1 MEKTLVINSGSSTLK
16 FKLYLMPEEK
26 EIAKGLLERIGFDG
40 SAIKIVYGDGKQ
52 YTEELPLA
60 NHAVAIK
67 EMLRLL
73 KELKIVDDFEEIT
86 GVGHRVVAGGEYFDQ
101 SVVIDDDVIQKIDEL
116 ADFAPLHNPNNLI
129 GIQEFKKLLPDA
141 TAVAVFDTAFHQTLP
156 EENYMYSIPYE
167 WYEKYGV
174 RRYGAHGT
182 SHQFVA
188 EKAAEYLGKPL
199 KDLKMITCHLGAGSS
214 MCAIKD
220 GKSFDTSMGF
230 TPLTGITMGTR
241 SGDVDFSLV
250 AYVMKKMQ
258 TTDVDAILDTLN
270 KKSGLLGVSG
280 RSLDM
285 RDLQAAEKDG
295 DQRASLAIRL
305 FVKNIVR
312 YIGQYYVEMG
322 GLDAIVFTAGIGEN
336 EGAIRKRVID
346 RLSFMGVAMDDA
358 KNDANVDGVV
368 STADSKIAVLRV
380 PTDEELMIARDVERL
395 KNN

>member
-73 KELKIVDDFEEIT
+73 KELKIVDNFEEIT

-101 SVVIDDDVIQKIDEL
+101 SVVIDDDVIQKIAEL

-141 TAVAVFDTAFHQTLP
+141 TAVAVFDTAFHQTLS
-156 EENYMYSIPYE
+156 EENYMYSTPYE

-258 TTDVDAILDTLN
+258 TTDIDAILDMLN

-305 FVKNIVR
+305 FIKNIVR
-312 YIGQYYVEMG
+312 YVGQYYAEMG

-336 EGAIRKRVID
+336 ESAIRKRIID

-368 STADSKIAVLRV
+368 STTDSKIAVLRV

-395 KNN
+395 KK

>member
-52 YTEELPLA
+52 YTEKLPLA
-60 NHAVAIK
+60 NHTVAIK

-156 EENYMYSIPYE
+156 EENYMYSTPYE

-368 STADSKIAVLRV
+368 STANSKIAVLRV
-380 PTDEELMIARDVERL
+380 PTNEELMIARDVERL
-395 KNN
+395 KK

>member
-52 YTEELPLA
+52 YTEKLPLA
-60 NHAVAIK
+60 NHTVAIK

-156 EENYMYSIPYE
+156 EENYMYSTPYE

-188 EKAAEYLGKPL
+188 EKAAEYLGKSL

-368 STADSKIAVLRV
+368 STANSKSAVLRV
-380 PTDEELMIARDVERL
+380 PTNEELMIARDVERL
-395 KNN
+395 KK

>member
-285 RDLQAAEKDG
+285 RDLQAAEKGG

-336 EGAIRKRVID
+336 EGAIRKQVID

-368 STADSKIAVLRV
+368 STANSKIAVLRV

>member
-1 MEKTLVINSGSSTLK
+1 
-16 FKLYLMPEEK
+16 
-26 EIAKGLLERIGFDG
+26 
-40 SAIKIVYGDGKQ
+40 
-52 YTEELPLA
+52 
-60 NHAVAIK
+60 
-67 EMLRLL
+67 
-73 KELKIVDDFEEIT
+73 
-86 GVGHRVVAGGEYFDQ
+86 
-101 SVVIDDDVIQKIDEL
+101 
-116 ADFAPLHNPNNLI
+116 
-129 GIQEFKKLLPDA
+129 
-141 TAVAVFDTAFHQTLP
+141 
-156 EENYMYSIPYE
+156 
-167 WYEKYGV
+167 
-174 RRYGAHGT
+174 

-295 DQRASLAIRL
+295 DQRASL
-305 FVKNIVR
+305 
-312 YIGQYYVEMG
+312 
-322 GLDAIVFTAGIGEN
+322 
-336 EGAIRKRVID
+336 
-346 RLSFMGVAMDDA
+346 
-358 KNDANVDGVV
+358 
-368 STADSKIAVLRV
+368 
-380 PTDEELMIARDVERL
+380 
-395 KNN
+395 

>member
-52 YTEELPLA
+52 YTEKLPLA
-60 NHAVAIK
+60 NHTVAIK

-156 EENYMYSIPYE
+156 EENYMYSTPYE
-167 WYEKYGV
+167 WYEKYGI

-188 EKAAEYLGKPL
+188 EKAAEYLGKSL

-368 STADSKIAVLRV
+368 STANSKSAVLRV
-380 PTDEELMIARDVERL
+380 PTNEELMIARDVERL
-395 KNN
+395 KK

>member
-40 SAIKIVYGDGKQ
+40 SAIKIGYGDGKQ

-73 KELKIVDDFEEIT
+73 KELKIVDNFEEIT

-101 SVVIDDDVIQKIDEL
+101 SVVIDDDVIQKIAEL

-129 GIQEFKKLLPDA
+129 GIQEFKKLLPNA

-156 EENYMYSIPYE
+156 EENYMYSTPYE

-258 TTDVDAILDTLN
+258 TTDIDAILDMLN

-305 FVKNIVR
+305 FIKNIVR
-312 YIGQYYVEMG
+312 YVGQYYAEMG

-336 EGAIRKRVID
+336 ESAIRKRIID

-368 STADSKIAVLRV
+368 STTDSKITVLRV
-380 PTDEELMIARDVERL
+380 PTDEELMIARYVERL
-395 KNN
+395 KK

>member
-156 EENYMYSIPYE
+156 EENYMYSTPYE

-280 RSLDM
+280 WSLDM

-346 RLSFMGVAMDDA
+346 RLSFMRVAMDDA

-368 STADSKIAVLRV
+368 STVDSKIAVLRV
-380 PTDEELMIARDVERL
+380 PTNEELMIARDVERL
-395 KNN
+395 KK

>member
-40 SAIKIVYGDGKQ
+40 SAIKIVYNDGKK

-73 KELKIVDDFEEIT
+73 KELKIVDNFEEIT

-156 EENYMYSIPYE
+156 EENYMYSTPYE

-285 RDLQAAEKDG
+285 RDLQAAEKNG

-305 FVKNIVR
+305 FIKNIVR
-312 YIGQYYVEMG
+312 YVGQYYAEMG

-336 EGAIRKRVID
+336 ESAIRKRIID
-346 RLSFMGVAMDDA
+346 RLSFMGIAMDDA

-368 STADSKIAVLRV
+368 STTDSKIAVLRV
-380 PTDEELMIARDVERL
+380 PTNEELMIARDVERL
-395 KNN
+395 KNK

>member
-52 YTEELPLA
+52 YTEKLPLA

-156 EENYMYSIPYE
+156 EENYMYSTPYE

-188 EKAAEYLGKPL
+188 EKAAEYLGKSL

-368 STADSKIAVLRV
+368 STANSKIAVLRV
-380 PTDEELMIARDVERL
+380 PTNEELMIARDVERL
-395 KNN
+395 KK

>member
-52 YTEELPLA
+52 YTEKLPLA
-60 NHAVAIK
+60 NHTVAIK

-156 EENYMYSIPYE
+156 EENYMYSTPYE

-214 MCAIKD
+214 MCDIKD

-368 STADSKIAVLRV
+368 STVDSKIAVLRV

-395 KNN
+395 KK

>member
-16 FKLYLMPEEK
+16 FKLYEMPEEK
-26 EIAKGLLERIGFDG
+26 EIAKGVLERIGFDG
-40 SAIKIVYGDGKQ
+40 SKIIIKYGDGQ
-52 YTEELPLA
+52 VYTEEKPLPD
-60 NHAVAIK
+60 HGTAIQ
-67 EMLRLL
+67 EMLKLL
-73 KELKIVDDFEEIT
+73 KELVIVKDFEEIT
-86 GVGHRVVAGGEYFDQ
+86 GVGHRVVAGGEYFDR

-129 GIQEFKKLLPDA
+129 GITEFKKLLPNA
-141 TAVAVFDTAFHQTLP
+141 LSVAVFDTAFHQTLT
-156 EENYMYSIPYE
+156 EENYMYSTPYE

-182 SHQFVA
+182 SHQYVA
-188 EKAAEYLGKPL
+188 ERATEYLGKPL
-199 KDLKMITCHLGAGSS
+199 EDLKLITCHLGAGSS

-250 AYVMKKMQ
+250 AYVMKKMG
-258 TTDVDAILDTLN
+258 TTDVDAVLDTLN

-295 DQRASLAIRL
+295 DKRSALAIKL

-312 YIGQYYVEMG
+312 YVGQYYAEMG
-322 GLDAIVFTAGIGEN
+322 GLDGIVFTAGIGEN
-336 EGAIRKRVID
+336 ESAIRKRIID
-346 RLSFMGVAMDDA
+346 RLSFMGMEIDDQR
-358 KNDANVDGVV
+358 NDANADGLI
-368 STADSKIAVLRV
+368 STDDSKIKVLRI
-380 PTDEELMIARDVERL
+380 PTDEELMIARDVEKL
-395 KNN
+395 K

>member
-1 MEKTLVINSGSSTLK
+1 
-16 FKLYLMPEEK
+16 MPEEK

-52 YTEELPLA
+52 YTEKLPLA
-60 NHAVAIK
+60 NHTVAIK

-156 EENYMYSIPYE
+156 EENYMYSTPYE

-188 EKAAEYLGKPL
+188 EKAAEYLGKSL

-368 STADSKIAVLRV
+368 STANSKIAVLRV
-380 PTDEELMIARDVERL
+380 PTNEELMIARDVERL
-395 KNN
+395 KK

>member
-156 EENYMYSIPYE
+156 EENYMYSTPYE

-305 FVKNIVR
+305 FIKNIVR
-312 YIGQYYVEMG
+312 YVGQYYAEMG

-336 EGAIRKRVID
+336 ESAIRKRIID

-368 STADSKIAVLRV
+368 STTDSKITVLRV

-395 KNN
+395 KK

>member
-40 SAIKIVYGDGKQ
+40 SAIKVVYDGDKQ
-52 YTEELPLA
+52 YTEKLPLA
-60 NHAVAIK
+60 DHAVAIK

-73 KELKIVDDFEEIT
+73 KELKIVDDFKEIT
-86 GVGHRVVAGGEYFDQ
+86 GVGHRVVAGGEYFNQ
-101 SVVIDDDVIQKIDEL
+101 SVVIDDDVIRKIDEL
-116 ADFAPLHNPNNLI
+116 ADFAPLHNPNNLV

-156 EENYMYSIPYE
+156 EENYMYSTPYE

-188 EKAAEYLGKPL
+188 EKAAEYLDKPL
-199 KDLKMITCHLGAGSS
+199 KEIKMITCHLGAGSS

-258 TTDVDAILDTLN
+258 TTDIDSILDILN
-270 KKSGLLGVSG
+270 KKSGLIGISG

-295 DQRASLAIRL
+295 DQRSSLAIQL

-336 EGAIRKRVID
+336 EGAIRKRIID
-346 RLSFMGVAMDDA
+346 RLSFMGITMDDD
-358 KNDANVDGVV
+358 KNNVNADGVI

-395 KNN
+395 KK

>member
-40 SAIKIVYGDGKQ
+40 SAIKIVYNDGKK

-73 KELKIVDDFEEIT
+73 KELKIVDNFEEIT

-156 EENYMYSIPYE
+156 EENYMYSTPYE

-305 FVKNIVR
+305 FIKNIVR
-312 YIGQYYVEMG
+312 YVGQYYAEMG

-336 EGAIRKRVID
+336 ESAIRKRIID

-368 STADSKIAVLRV
+368 STTDSKIAVLRV
-380 PTDEELMIARDVERL
+380 PTNEELMIARDVERL
-395 KNN
+395 KNK

>member
-16 FKLYLMPEEK
+16 FKLYLMPGEK

-73 KELKIVDDFEEIT
+73 KELKIVNDFEEIT

-156 EENYMYSIPYE
+156 EENYMYSTPYE

-305 FVKNIVR
+305 FIKNIVR
-312 YIGQYYVEMG
+312 YVGQYYAEMG

-336 EGAIRKRVID
+336 ESAIRKRIID

-395 KNN
+395 KK

>member
-52 YTEELPLA
+52 YTEKLPLA
-60 NHAVAIK
+60 NHVVAIK

-156 EENYMYSIPYE
+156 EENYMYSTPYE

-188 EKAAEYLGKPL
+188 EKASGYLGKPL

-395 KNN
+395 KK

>member
-1 MEKTLVINSGSSTLK
+1 MT
-16 FKLYLMPEEK
+16 EEK

-40 SAIKIVYGDGKQ
+40 SAIKIVYSDGKQ

-101 SVVIDDDVIQKIDEL
+101 SVVIDDNVIQKIDEL

-156 EENYMYSIPYE
+156 EENYMYSTPYE

>member
-16 FKLYLMPEEK
+16 FKLYLMPEKK

-40 SAIKIVYGDGKQ
+40 SAIKIVYNDGKK

-73 KELKIVDDFEEIT
+73 KELKIVDNFEEIT

-156 EENYMYSIPYE
+156 EENYMYSTPYE

-305 FVKNIVR
+305 FIKNIVR
-312 YIGQYYVEMG
+312 YVGQYYAEMG

-336 EGAIRKRVID
+336 ESAIRKRIID

-368 STADSKIAVLRV
+368 STTDSKIAVLRV

-395 KNN
+395 KNK

>member
-40 SAIKIVYGDGKQ
+40 SAIKIVYNDGKK

-73 KELKIVDDFEEIT
+73 KKLKIVDNFEEIT

-156 EENYMYSIPYE
+156 EENYMYSTPYE

-295 DQRASLAIRL
+295 DRRASLAIRL
-305 FVKNIVR
+305 FIKNIVR
-312 YIGQYYVEMG
+312 YVGQYYAEMG

-336 EGAIRKRVID
+336 ESAIRKRIID

-368 STADSKIAVLRV
+368 STTDSKIAVLRV

-395 KNN
+395 KNK

>member
-26 EIAKGLLERIGFDG
+26 EIAKGLLERVGFDG

-156 EENYMYSIPYE
+156 EENYMYSTPYE

-258 TTDVDAILDTLN
+258 TTDLDAILDTLN

-368 STADSKIAVLRV
+368 STVDSKIAVLRV
-380 PTDEELMIARDVERL
+380 PTNEELMIARDVERL
-395 KNN
+395 KK

>member
-40 SAIKIVYGDGKQ
+40 SAIKIVYNDGKK

-73 KELKIVDDFEEIT
+73 KELKIVDNFEEIT

-156 EENYMYSIPYE
+156 EENYMYSTPYE

-285 RDLQAAEKDG
+285 RDLQAAEKNG

-305 FVKNIVR
+305 FIKNIVR
-312 YIGQYYVEMG
+312 YVGQYYAEMG

-336 EGAIRKRVID
+336 ESAIRKRIID

-368 STADSKIAVLRV
+368 STTDSKIAVLRV

-395 KNN
+395 KK